1 MYDKSVRRRRA
12 VLILLVVCSLILL
25 TAYFGESPGS
35 PLHSVQRG
43 FLQVVSPIQDGAS
56 RALKPVRDLFGW
68 FGDTLDAKKE
78 RDELRKELEA
88 TRKEAIANEA
98 AAREAAE
105 LRKLV
110 GLDQELGTDQMG
122 PVTARVITRSPTLW
136 YSTVSI
142 NKGTSSGVRVDQPV
156 INGDGLVGTIT
167 AATTNAAIVTLITD
181 HTSGVSAVVNESG
194 VAGVVQ
200 PAVGKPDDLLM
211 QYIRR
216 GDRIDKGQTVVTAGS
231 TSQRYESLFPS
242 GIPIG
247 TVNKVDD
254 TELDVY
260 QRVHVKPFA
269 ELRRLD
275 IVQVLTKPHGDGEAA
290 G

>member
-1 MYDKSVRRRRA
+1 MYDKTVRRRRA
-12 VLILLVVCSLILL
+12 VLVLLVVCSLILL

-43 FLQVVSPIQDGAS
+43 FLGVVSPVQDGAS

-68 FGDTLDAKKE
+68 FGDTLDAKKQ
-78 RDELRKELEA
+78 RDELQKELQSA
-88 TRKEAIANEA
+88 RKEAIANAA
-98 AAREAAE
+98 AARDNVA
-105 LRKLV
+105 LQKLV
-110 GLDQELGTDQMG
+110 KLDTQIGTDQMN

-142 NKGTSSGVRVDQPV
+142 NKGTSSGVKVDQPV

-167 AATTNAAIVTLITD
+167 AASGNSSIVTLITD
-181 HTSGVSAVVNESG
+181 HTSGVSALVNESG

-200 PAVGKPDDLLM
+200 PAVGNPNDLLL

-216 GDRIDKGQTVVTAGS
+216 GDQIAVGQNVVTAGS
-231 TSQRYESLFPS
+231 KSARYESLFPP
-242 GIPIG
+242 GIPVG
-247 TVNKVDD
+247 RVTKVDNQ
-254 TELDVY
+254 ELDVY

-269 ELRRLD
+269 QLRKLD
-275 IVQVLTKPHGDGEAA
+275 IVQVLTAPRGAA
-290 G
+290 TP

>member
-1 MYDKSVRRRRA
+1 VYDKSVRRRRA

-25 TAYFGESPGS
+25 TAYFGESQSS

-88 TRKEAIANEA
+88 SRKEAIANEA
-98 AAREAAE
+98 AAREAVQ

-110 GLDQELGTDQMG
+110 GLDQQIGTDQMD
-122 PVTARVITRSPTLW
+122 PVAARVITRSPTLW

-142 NKGTSSGVRVDQPV
+142 NKGTSSGVRIDQPV

-167 AATTNAAIVTLITD
+167 SATSNAAIVTLITD
-181 HTSGVSAVVNESG
+181 HTSGVSAVINESG

-211 QYIRR
+211 EYIRR
-216 GDRIDKGQTVVTAGS
+216 GDRIEKGQTVVTAGS
-231 TSQRYESLFPS
+231 KSQRYESLFPP

-247 TVNKVDD
+247 TVSKVDD
-254 TELDVY
+254 EELDVN
-260 QRVHVKPFA
+260 QSVHVKPFA
-269 ELRRLD
+269 QLRRLD
-275 IVQVLTKPHGDGEAA
+275 VLQVLTKPQGGGEAS

>member
-1 MYDKSVRRRRA
+1 VYDKSVRRRRA

-25 TAYFGESPGS
+25 TAYFGESQSS

-88 TRKEAIANEA
+88 TRKEAIANET
-98 AAREAAE
+98 AAREVVQ

-110 GLDQELGTDQMG
+110 GLDEDIGTDQMA
-122 PVTARVITRSPTLW
+122 PVSARVITRSPTLW

-142 NKGTSSGVRVDQPV
+142 NKGTSSGVRIDQPV

-167 AATTNAAIVTLITD
+167 SATSNAAIVTLITD
-181 HTSGVSAVVNESG
+181 HTSGVSAVINESG

-211 QYIRR
+211 EYIRR
-216 GDRIDKGQTVVTAGS
+216 GDRIEKGQTVVTAGS
-231 TSQRYESLFPS
+231 RSQRYESLFPP

-247 TVNKVDD
+247 TVSKVDD
-254 TELDVY
+254 EELDVN
-260 QRVHVKPFA
+260 QSVHVKPFA
-269 ELRRLD
+269 QLRRLD
-275 IVQVLTKPHGDGEAA
+275 VLQVLTKPQGGGEAS

>member
-12 VLILLVVCSLILL
+12 VVILLVVCSLILL
-25 TAYFGESPGS
+25 TAYFGESQSS

-98 AAREAAE
+98 AAREVDQ

-110 GLDQELGTDQMG
+110 ALDEELGTDQMA

-142 NKGTSSGVRVDQPV
+142 NKGTSSGVRIDQPV

-167 AATTNAAIVTLITD
+167 SATSNAAIVTLITD
-181 HTSGVSAVVNESG
+181 HTSGVSTVINESG

-216 GDRIDKGQTVVTAGS
+216 GDRIEKGQTVVTAGS
-231 TSQRYESLFPS
+231 TSQRYESLFPP
-242 GIPIG
+242 GIPVG
-247 TVNKVDD
+247 TVSKVDAE
-254 TELDVY
+254 ELDVY

-269 ELRRLD
+269 QLRRLD
-275 IVQVLTKPHGDGEAA
+275 VVQVLTKPHGGEEAS